1 MGIYLINGLN
11 IIFYFGNLRNII
23 MRKSL
28 FSLVLLIVAGSFF
41 INLFVEN
48 ENIKTT
54 SHVIGLFAIIIIG
67 IVLRIK
73 TSNSSEN

>member
-1 MGIYLINGLN
+1 
-11 IIFYFGNLRNII
+11 
-23 MRKSL
+23 MRRSL

-48 ENIKTT
+48 ENIRTT
-54 SHVIGLFAIIIIG
+54 GNVIGVVAIIIIA

>member
-1 MGIYLINGLN
+1 
-11 IIFYFGNLRNII
+11 

-54 SHVIGLFAIIIIG
+54 SHIIGLFAIILIG

-73 TSNSSEN
+73 TSNSFEN

>member
-1 MGIYLINGLN
+1 
-11 IIFYFGNLRNII
+11 

-48 ENIKTT
+48 ENIRTT
-54 SHVIGLFAIIIIG
+54 GNIIGLIAIIIIA